1 MDVGGELR
9 SGTAT
14 RTARRLRLRYPGTC
28 EGCGTELAPGTD
40 AVYDAARKTIHCLS
54 CPDSTAAPAE
64 SPIDLGIAG
73 GSARREFEQRKAN
86 RAARVEGRFGV
97 RVGGVVVDLTN
108 EPQATRA
115 WGDGARGE
123 ELLAEALAGVPGIV
137 VLHDRRMPGTR
148 ANIDHVVI
156 GPGGVFVVDA
166 KRYAGR
172 IGIHNKGGLFRSD
185 YRLYVGRRDCSAL
198 ADGVAWQAEVV
209 QEALQ
214 GTGVEALPPVTP
226 VLCFVDG
233 DWPLLNPPSSF
244 RGARLENQR
253 SVKKLVGQGSAVDP
267 QAIERV
273 ARVLA
278 TQLPAK

>member
-9 SGTAT
+9 SGSAT
-14 RTARRLRLRYPGTC
+14 RAARRLRLRYPGTC
-28 EGCGTELAPGTD
+28 ERCGTELAPGTD
-40 AVYDAARKTIHCLS
+40 AVYDAARKTIRCVS
-54 CPDSTAAPAE
+54 CPVSTAAPAE
-64 SPIDLGIAG
+64 AI
-73 GSARREFEQRKAN
+73 
-86 RAARVEGRFGV
+86 
-97 RVGGVVVDLTN
+97 
-108 EPQATRA
+108 RA

-123 ELLAEALAGVPGIV
+123 ELLGEALAGVPGIV

-148 ANIDHVVI
+148 ANIDHMVI
-156 GPGGVFVVDA
+156 GPSGVFVVDA